1 MAAARTMAALSK
13 GGVPPGRGKSLIS
26 RRIGD
31 QVRCPP
37 DLAASGPSTPAIAEQ
52 LAGGTIDQVQTC
64 TGRARHG
71 DVRAVGRLVAK
82 PMLHIHAGLGA
93 LEDNL
98 TVHDP
103 KICAKARLAKLR
115 MIT

>member
-1 MAAARTMAALSK
+1 MAALSK
-13 GGVPPGRGKSLIS
+13 GGVPHDRGKSLIS
-26 RRIGD
+26 RGIGD

-37 DLAASGPSTPAIAEQ
+37 DLAGSGRSTPAIAEQ
-52 LAGGTIDQVQTC
+52 LAGGTIDQVQAR

-71 DVRAVGRLVAK
+71 DVRAIGRLVAK

-98 TVHDP
+98 TVHAP
-103 KICAKARLAKLR
+103 RICAKARPPKLR